1 MNAPAR
7 PDVANHRILI
17 IDDNPSIHEDFR
29 KILSPIAAGLAAD
42 LEADEAALFGDAPRV
57 ARQSGFEIES
67 AMQGQDGLAMVERAL
82 AEGRPYA
89 TAFVD
94 VRMPPGWD
102 GVETIQHLWKCDPEL
117 QVVICTAYSDFSWEE
132 IIGKIGATDQLLIL
146 KKPFDNVEVLQFAH
160 ALTEK
165 WLLGRQASLRM
176 DELDALVRERT
187 AALEA
192 ANEKL
197 SLEVQERILI
207 EAALRVSE
215 HRFAK
220 AFNTSPI
227 AMAIVSRVDYR
238 FVDANESFSRLL
250 GWSRAE
256 VLADNLATLSM
267 WEDLGML
274 SDLLGRLRRE
284 LSVTGMSCGL
294 KTRTGELRE
303 ASVIAETFDLDGVP
317 HVLLLIEDVTERKQL
332 EARLRQSQKMEAIGQ
347 LAAGVAHDFNNILTV
362 IRGHVSLQLAGT
374 HLQGANRHSLAQ
386 VLAASERASAL
397 TRQLLSFSRRQVAQP
412 RAMQLPRVIE
422 QVGDMLQRL
431 LGEHVALE
439 VACPDDLPGIVGDA
453 GNVELVLM
461 NLAVNARDAMP
472 QGGTVRIH
480 AAAVNFTRKECTH
493 FPERRSGSFVRL
505 SVSDTG
511 CGMSPEVLARVFEPF
526 FTTKEVGKGTGLG
539 LATVYGIA
547 RQHDGWIEVQSEP
560 GVGTTFDVFFPTRA
574 SAAEEPTAL
583 EAELQPATGGTETI
597 LAAEDEP
604 DLRELV
610 QVVLESAGYRVL
622 LAANGPEALALFAAH
637 RGEVDLLITDMMMPG
652 GVSGRELAA
661 QLQAQQ
667 PGLHVVFT
675 SGYSSDLM
683 SESAAHTSKL
693 DFLQKP
699 YDPDALLRV
708 VRSSLG
714 ACAVGAC

>member
-1 MNAPAR
+1 MNALTN
-7 PDVANHRILI
+7 PDPGNHRILV
-17 IDDNPSIHEDFR
+17 IDDNPSIHADFR
-29 KILSPIAAGLAAD
+29 KVLGPLAGPLGAD
-42 LEADEAALFGDAPRV
+42 LDADEAALFGDAP
-57 ARQSGFEIES
+57 APGRQWSFEIDS
-67 AMQGQDGLAMVERAL
+67 AMQGQEGLKMVEAAL

-117 QVVICTAYSDFSWEE
+117 QVVICTAYSDFSWEQ
-132 IIGKIGATDQLLIL
+132 IIGKLGATDKLLIL

-165 WLLGRQASLRM
+165 WLLGRKASLRM
-176 DELDALVRERT
+176 EELDALVRERT
-187 AALEA
+187 AALQA

-238 FVDANESFSRLL
+238 FVDVNESFSRVL
-250 GWSRAE
+250 GWSREE
-256 VLADNLATLSM
+256 VLADNLATLRM
-267 WEDLGML
+267 WDDLAVL
-274 SDLLGRLRRE
+274 TDLLGRMRGN
-284 LSVTGMSCGL
+284 LSVTGLACGMR
-294 KTRTGELRE
+294 TRIGDLRE
-303 ASVIAETFDLDGVP
+303 ASIIAEAFDLDGVP
-317 HVLLLIEDVTERKQL
+317 HVLLLIEDVTERKKL
-332 EARLRQSQKMEAIGQ
+332 EDRLRQSQKMEAIGQ

-374 HLQGANRHSLAQ
+374 HLQGANRASLAQ
-386 VLAASERASAL
+386 VLAASERASSL

-412 RAMQLPRVIE
+412 RAIQLHQVIE
-422 QVGDMLQRL
+422 QVADMLQRL

-439 VACPDDLPGIVGDA
+439 VVCPAELPAIVGDA

-472 QGGTVRIH
+472 GGGTLRIE
-480 AAAVNFTRKECTH
+480 ATPLNFGRSDCAN
-493 FPERRSGSFVRL
+493 FPERRRGQFMRL

-511 CGMSPEVLARVFEPF
+511 CGMPPEVLARVFEPF

-547 RQHDGWIEVQSEP
+547 RQHEGWIEVKSAP
-560 GVGTTFDVFFPTRA
+560 GEGTTFDVFFPCSTGA
-574 SAAEEPTAL
+574 IEEPAAP
-583 EAELQPATGGTETI
+583 EIELQPATGGTETI

-622 LAANGPEALALFAAH
+622 LAANGPEALALFEAH
-637 RGEVDLLITDMMMPG
+637 RDEVDLLITDMMMPG
-652 GVSGRELAA
+652 GITGRELAA
-661 QLQAQQ
+661 QLQAVQ
-667 PGLHVVFT
+667 PGLPVVFT

-683 SESAAHTSKL
+683 GESAPSADEI

-699 YDPDALLRV
+699 YDPDTLLRV
-708 VRSSLG
+708 VRTSLG
-714 ACAVGAC
+714 ACAVGAS